1 MKSVSI
7 LSKYQVVIP
16 KDIRER
22 YSLKPG
28 ERMAMIPYDGRIEM
42 VLERNIKDMRGFL
55 KGINTI
61 IQREDT
67 NRI

>member
-7 LSKYQVVIP
+7 SSKYQVVIP
-16 KDIRER
+16 KDIREK

-28 ERMAMIPYDGRIEM
+28 ERMVMIPYEGRIEM